1 MKFSQIWEFDSV
13 PPRNRGLKMEFVRK
27 KFVLLQSGLTDRI
40 QMINRVL
47 IRLKVVQVI
56 YAYYQN
62 GGQKTAMADREL
74 AQSIDSAY
82 SLYKTLLFIPLAW
95 ARQIRKSVARQQRMN
110 APHISRREQ
119 LFAQNRF
126 LEQLESNVEL
136 AAFIQS
142 NDMEWLFES
151 DWMADTTA
159 RILESDAMEEYIQCE
174 NFDFASDRELVRKL
188 YKAFIEE
195 SDELDSLLEE
205 QNIYWNGDKELINS
219 FVLKTIKSFEDGKVN
234 EQPLKSEFKDE
245 EDRQF
250 AIDLLHHG
258 LLTADERE
266 RVVAANCRRWDPS
279 RLAFLDVII
288 IQVAMAE
295 MLNFPQIPLKVT
307 INEYVELAKLLS
319 TPASGSF
326 VNGMLD
332 TIVKDFTAQGRLNK
346 EL

>member
-1 MKFSQIWEFDSV
+1 
-13 PPRNRGLKMEFVRK
+13 
-27 KFVLLQSGLTDRI
+27 
-40 QMINRVL
+40 MINRVL

-62 GGQKTAMADREL
+62 GGQKTADADREL

-82 SLYKTLLFIPLAW
+82 SLYKTLLFIPVAW
-95 ARQIRKSVARQQRMN
+95 ARQIRKSVAKQQRMKE
-110 APHISRREQ
+110 HVSRRE
-119 LFAQNRF
+119 LLLADNRLLAQM
-126 LEQLESNVEL
+126 ESNPEL
-136 AAFIQS
+136 DAYVQS
-142 NDMEWLFES
+142 NDFEWLFES
-151 DWMADTTA
+151 DWLQNSITA
-159 RILESDAMEEYIQCE
+159 ILESDAMEEYIQNE
-174 NFDFASDRELVRKL
+174 KFDFEADKELVRKL
-188 YKAFIEE
+188 YKQFIEE
-195 SDELDSLLEE
+195 SEDLDTLLEE
-205 QNIYWNGDKELINS
+205 QNIYWNGDKELIDS
-219 FVLKTIKSFEDGKVN
+219 FVLKTIKAFEDGKVG
-234 EQPLKSEFKDE
+234 EQPLKTEFKDD

-258 LLTADERE
+258 LEMAQERE
-266 RVVAANCRRWDPS
+266 EIVAANCRRWDPS

-295 MLNFPQIPLKVT
+295 MLNFPQIPLKVS

-332 TIVKDFTAQGRLNK
+332 TIVKDMTAQGRINK